1 MKDYEF
7 NVRVRYAETDQMGV
21 VYHGNYAQ
29 YFEMG
34 RVEWL
39 RNLGISY
46 KWMEENGVMLPVVS
60 LQMDYKKPARYDDL
74 LRVKTILKSQTSVKI
89 EFDYEIYNEQN
100 DLLTTGYSMLVFVDM
115 KTGRPIVP
123 PSYVT
128 EKISGIENCPNNKIE
143 IYNRWG
149 IKVYETNSYNTT
161 GNIFEGYSQAR
172 TTMNSNETL
181 PAGTYFYFIEV
192 LNSNTGETNKLSGYI
207 LIN

>member
-60 LQMDYKKPARYDDL
+60 LEMNYKKPARYDDL

-115 KTGRPIVP
+115 KTGRPMVP

-128 EKISGIENCPNNKIE
+128 DKIS
-143 IYNRWG
+143 
-149 IKVYETNSYNTT
+149 
-161 GNIFEGYSQAR
+161 Q
-172 TTMNSNETL
+172 
-181 PAGTYFYFIEV
+181 
-192 LNSNTGETNKLSGYI
+192 
-207 LIN
+207 LI

>member
-7 NVRVRYAETDQMGV
+7 SVRVRYAETDQMGV

-60 LQMDYKKPARYDDL
+60 LQMNYKKPARYDDL

-115 KTGRPIVP
+115 KTGRPMVP

-128 EKISGIENCPNNKIE
+128 DKINQL
-143 IYNRWG
+143 
-149 IKVYETNSYNTT
+149 V
-161 GNIFEGYSQAR
+161 
-172 TTMNSNETL
+172 
-181 PAGTYFYFIEV
+181 
-192 LNSNTGETNKLSGYI
+192 
-207 LIN
+207 